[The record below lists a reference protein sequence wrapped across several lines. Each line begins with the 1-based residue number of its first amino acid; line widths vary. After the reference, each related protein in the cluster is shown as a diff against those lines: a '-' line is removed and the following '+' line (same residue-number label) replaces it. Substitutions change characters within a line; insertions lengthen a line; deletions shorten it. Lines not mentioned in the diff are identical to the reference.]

1 MHALGRGA
9 TPARLAAVDAPNV
22 DAFGLVTGLK
32 TFTPTRQVD
41 RSNSSSR
48 GSALPLVGTPASG
61 R

>member
-41 RSNSSSR
+41 RNSSSR
-48 GSALPLVGTPASG
+48 GSALPDVGTPASG